1 MTRNQRGHN
10 IWRSHF
16 SSPRTWR
23 NNKNWWCNKKLELIL
38 QCWKFCLGKKQF
50 NREKGKGKPTLDMYV
65 VLLQLLCF
73 YYSVSVDVDYILL
86 IKRQEDEGCFTCILI
101 SYNINN
107 QNLSWKWNESL
118 IVIMY
123 MGWLLSNLNCIQN
136 CWKRSY
142 NIYKSVHFILGKTES
157 WNQNY
162 ENYIA
167 TFQVLKRI

>member
-73 YYSVSVDVDYILL
+73 YYSVSVDVDSWCRLYFIDKETRRRGMFYMYSNFLQHQQPRSFMEM
-86 IKRQEDEGCFTCILI
+86 KWE
-101 SYNINN
+101 SYR
-107 QNLSWKWNESL
+107 
-118 IVIMY
+118 Y
-123 MGWLLSNLNCIQN
+123 
-136 CWKRSY
+136 Y
-142 NIYKSVHFILGKTES
+142 VHGVTS
-157 WNQNY
+157 Q
-162 ENYIA
+162 
-167 TFQVLKRI
+167 